1 LKNTKENIVAKSLG
15 LFLTKSYRDVT
26 MSEILNRTGLSKGGF
41 YHYFSS
47 KEDLFKEIL
56 NLFIQFGSAD
66 YNNFDRTSLKQFYT
80 SYTTSIT
87 GALQKISSFVSSDST
102 ENLSLNFFFIMFEA
116 ASRVPEFLLMEK
128 EIYKRDLAEWISM
141 IENARQNGEIE
152 SSASNEEIAKLFL
165 YCTDGVFVRF
175 VNNIQEATYQ
185 DELQKAFDTIY
196 DGIRK

>member
-1 LKNTKENIVAKSLG
+1 MA
-15 LFLTKSYRDVT
+15 
-26 MSEILNRTGLSKGGF
+26 EILSRTGVSKGGF

-56 NLFIQFGSAD
+56 NLFIAFGSAD

-87 GALQKISSFVSSDST
+87 GALEKISSFFSA
-102 ENLSLNFFFIMFEA
+102 ENNENVSLNFFFIMFEA

-128 EIYKRDLAEWISM
+128 EIYKRDLAEWMSM
-141 IENARQNGEIE
+141 IEIARLNSEIE

-165 YCTDGVFVRF
+165 YCTDGVFIRF
-175 VNNIQEATYQ
+175 VNNIEETSYQ
-185 DELQKAFDTIY
+185 LELKNAFDTIY
-196 DGIRK
+196 EGIKK